1 MGALDLTT
9 ANQMVTNYTNTR
21 RTLINNTYNIN
32 DTKAIWFSIAQ
43 VKDYLATLTPD
54 ITGVRIYL
62 AAYGDTD
69 PTYPNQ
75 TTVIAIGTVAGAS
88 GGNVDPISQN
98 ATVLPAGGGQDPG
111 NHGSLCPPATD
122 C

>member
-21 RTLINNTYNIN
+21 RTLINTTYNIN
-32 DTKAIWFSIAQ
+32 DTKAIWFSLAQ
-43 VKDYLATLTPD
+43 VNAFMATLTPD

-62 AAYGDTD
+62 AAYDTTD

-75 TTVIAIGTVAGAS
+75 TTVIAIGTVADGA
-88 GGNVDPISQN
+88 GGNVDPIGQN
-98 ATVLPAGGGQDPG
+98 AQTLPADGSQDPS
-111 NHGSLCPPATD
+111 NHGSLCPPAVN